1 VSISHDV
8 SEYAASLAAPVLLVV
23 ADRDEITPL
32 SAQKRV
38 REIFPNAEIT
48 VLSEVG
54 HLVHYEKPLE
64 TAAAVRE
71 FLARH

>member
-1 VSISHDV
+1 V
-8 SEYAASLAAPVLLVV
+8 SEYAASVAAPVLLVV

-32 SAQKRV
+32 SAQEAV
-38 REIFPNAEIT
+38 REVFPNAELT
-48 VLSEVG
+48 VLSGVG

-64 TAAAVRE
+64 TAAAVRK